1 MSAGQ
6 RDTSQK
12 RESIIAAAMEE
23 FRGRGYEGVSMDRI
37 AEVAGASKRTVYNHF
52 PSKDELFQAVVDR
65 FASQMHSLKLI
76 SYDPKRSL
84 EEQLS
89 EFADAELAVVEDPAW
104 MGFIKVLLV
113 VFMRDPEL
121 ARKAMS
127 RHMGGED
134 PMTAWMREADLDGRL
149 AIEDPGLAARV
160 FSAML
165 SGAFTWPAVY
175 QGYLDARALPALK
188 KELIETFLG
197 RYRPFPPRS
206 P

>member
-1 MSAGQ
+1 MISGQ

-12 RESIIAAAMEE
+12 RETIIAAAMEE
-23 FRGRGYEGVSMDRI
+23 FRDRGYEGGSMDRI
-37 AEVAGASKRTVYNHF
+37 AEIAGASKRTVYNHF
-52 PSKDELFQAVVDR
+52 PSKDELFQAVIDR
-65 FASQMHSLKLI
+65 FSSQMRSLKLVR
-76 SYDPKRSL
+76 YEAGRSL

-104 MGFIKVLLV
+104 MGFIKVLLA

-127 RHMGGED
+127 AHMGGEN
-134 PMTAWMREADLDGRL
+134 PMTAWMRAAAQDGKL
-149 AIEDPGLAARV
+149 SIDDPGLAARV

-175 QGYLDARALPALK
+175 QGYLDVAAIPALK
-188 KELIETFLG
+188 RELIETFLS
-197 RYRPFPPRS
+197 RYRP
-206 P
+206 